1 MKKQLVIC
9 IVGAFLLIL
18 TACGGTKDTE
28 SKGGV
33 LADSGEGQSEQT
45 ASSQS
50 SSTKKEQEVENT
62 EEKEIAK
69 LPSEEIPA
77 TEEEIVFAEKIKAAV
92 GAKNLEALSE
102 LVYYPI
108 TVNYQ
113 DGTGIEV
120 DNKEEFMKLE
130 IDKIFSE
137 KLLTVIKEVDTSLL
151 FMTEVGVVMGEGVPS
166 ITFEPLKEGGYGIT
180 YIMQ

>member
-1 MKKQLVIC
+1 MKKQFVIC
-9 IVGAFLLIL
+9 MMAAFMLIL
-18 TACGGTKDTE
+18 TACGGTKGTE

-33 LADSGEGQSEQT
+33 MADKGEGQSEQT

-50 SSTKKEQEVENT
+50 SSTKEEQVVENT
-62 EEKEIAK
+62 EKEETAK
-69 LPSEEIPA
+69 LPSAETPA

-120 DNKEEFMKLE
+120 DNKEEFMELE
-130 IDKIFSE
+130 IDNIFSE
-137 KLLTVIKEVDTSLL
+137 KLLNVIKEVDTSLL
-151 FMTEVGVVMGEGVPS
+151 FMTEVGIVMGEGVPS

>member
-1 MKKQLVIC
+1 MKKQFVIC
-9 IVGAFLLIL
+9 MIAAFMLTL
-18 TACGGTKDTE
+18 TACGGTKGSE

-33 LADSGEGQSEQT
+33 MADNGEGQSEQT

-50 SSTKKEQEVENT
+50 SQTEEDQGGENA
-62 EEKEIAK
+62 EEKETEK
-69 LPSEEIPA
+69 LPSAETPV
-77 TEEEIVFAEKIKAAV
+77 TEEEMVFAEKIKAAV

-120 DNKEEFMKLE
+120 DNKEEFMELE
-130 IDKIFSE
+130 IDKIFSD
-137 KLLTVIKEVDTSLL
+137 KLLTVVKEVDTSLL